1 MAEGKR
7 DQAPGKHSISSCR
20 PGGFQPRGCYALLC
34 VTPWGVVRSRHTLWV
49 ASTADRSNGRGLVP
63 APEWVLGLAALGSL
77 AVMTLPELAKSLPH
91 PGQTRQAQYAATCL
105 GTVVLSSGYAWAVA
119 RVHQQLDRSWVAST
133 CIYATG
139 LAIVKFIMSPISFDK
154 SSEITLGEFVAA
166 GLAVVPLYL
175 AALGVVY
182 VSASRQ
188 RGVWPSASKLRLA
201 GLLALLAVA
210 TRFLVALVLGTAS
223 EYLESLA
230 GAGLVLPVVIVVGSL
245 AVMESFD
252 RAGPLLKAALR
263 VSVVIVVV
271 QHAMWVVYM
280 YRLFQ

>member
-1 MAEGKR
+1 M
-7 DQAPGKHSISSCR
+7 
-20 PGGFQPRGCYALLC
+20 
-34 VTPWGVVRSRHTLWV
+34 
-49 ASTADRSNGRGLVP
+49 
-63 APEWVLGLAALGSL
+63 
-77 AVMTLPELAKSLPH
+77 
-91 PGQTRQAQYAATCL
+91 
-105 GTVVLSSGYAWAVA
+105 A